1 MTTLVMPHGPTPS
14 PEPVHTPSGPIRY
27 VAVRANLLPDE
38 LVNRRR
44 TGALKHRVFAGL
56 GAVLAL
62 MLVWY
67 GITLWG
73 TSSAKHDLS
82 KARNQN
88 AAMQSQQV
96 KFKDLV
102 SAQQTSTA
110 IKSALAQLMA
120 GDLQWKDMLASLRSV
135 APNGVKIDSISG
147 TTGAAAG
154 SASTSVAGPGLGVF
168 NTTGKDQVGT
178 LNITGTAANKDEVAG
193 YVDSLATVQGLT
205 AVYPT
210 SATTAGSGVS
220 FAISALIT
228 SDALGGRFSSQS
240 ASSGGN

>member
-38 LVNRRR
+38 LVTSRRS
-44 TGALKHRVFAGL
+44 GALKHRVLAGL
-56 GAVLAL
+56 GAVLAI
-62 MLVWY
+62 MIVWY

-73 TSSAKHDLS
+73 TSSARHDLS
-82 KARNQN
+82 TARNQN
-88 AAMQSQQV
+88 KTMQ
-96 KFKDLV
+96 
-102 SAQQTSTA
+102 AQQTKYDKLVQAQQQTTA
-110 IKSALAQLMA
+110 IKGALAQLMA
-120 GDLQWKDMLASLRSV
+120 GDLQWKDMLASLRGA
-135 APNGVKIDSISG
+135 APHGVKIDSISG
-147 TTGAAAG
+147 TTGVAANATTSGAG
-154 SASTSVAGPGLGVF
+154 IGVF
-168 NTTGKDQVGT
+168 NTTGKANVGT
-178 LNITGTAANKDEVAG
+178 LTITGTAPNKDQVAA
-193 YVDSLATVQGLT
+193 YVDALGGVQGVA

-228 SDALGGRFSSQS
+228 SDALGGRFSTQS

>member
-38 LVNRRR
+38 LVNSRRS
-44 TGALKHRVFAGL
+44 GALKHRVFAGL
-56 GAVLAL
+56 GAVLAV

-82 KARNQN
+82 KAKQQN
-88 AAMQSQQV
+88 TAMVTQQS
-96 KFKDLV
+96 KYDDLV
-102 SAQQTSTA
+102 RTQQASTG

-120 GDLQWKDMLASLRSV
+120 GDLQWKNMLASLRSV
-135 APNGVKIDSISG
+135 APKGVKIDSISG

-154 SASTSVAGPGLGVF
+154 SATGGTGPGLGVF
-168 NTTGKDQVGT
+168 NTTGKDEVGT
-178 LNITGTAANKDEVAG
+178 LSITGTAANKDEVAG
-193 YVDSLATVQGLT
+193 YVDSLATVKGLT
-205 AVYPT
+205 AIYPT

>member
-38 LVNRRR
+38 LVTSRRS
-44 TGALKHRVFAGL
+44 GALKHRVLAGL
-56 GAVLAL
+56 GAVLAI
-62 MLVWY
+62 MIVWY

-73 TSSAKHDLS
+73 TSSARHDLS
-82 KARNQN
+82 TAKNQN
-88 AAMQSQQV
+88 KTMQ
-96 KFKDLV
+96 
-102 SAQQTSTA
+102 AQQTKYDKLVQAQQQSTA
-110 IKSALAQLMA
+110 IKGALAQLMS
-120 GDLQWKDMLASLRSV
+120 GDLQWKDMLAALRGA
-135 APNGVKIDSISG
+135 APHGVKIDSISG

-154 SASTSVAGPGLGVF
+154 AANGAAGSAGLGVF
-168 NTTGKDQVGT
+168 NTTGKANVGT
-178 LNITGTAANKDEVAG
+178 LTITGTAPNKDQVAAF
-193 YVDSLATVQGLT
+193 VDSLSAVQGVT

-228 SDALGGRFSSQS
+228 SDALGGRFSTQS
-240 ASSGGN
+240 AGTGGN

>member
-38 LVNRRR
+38 LVNSRRS
-44 TGALKHRVFAGL
+44 GALKHRVFAGL
-56 GAVLAL
+56 AAVLAI

-82 KARNQN
+82 KARHQN
-88 AAMQSQQV
+88 AAMVSQQA
-96 KFKDLV
+96 KYNELV
-102 SAQQTSTA
+102 NAQQTSTA

-120 GDLQWKDMLASLRSV
+120 GDLQWKDMLAALRSA
-135 APNGVKIDSISG
+135 APHGVKIDSISG

-154 SASTSVAGPGLGVF
+154 SSTGMTGPGLGVF
-168 NTTGKDQVGT
+168 NTTGKDEVGT
-178 LNITGTAANKDEVAG
+178 LNITGTAANKDQVAG
-193 YVDSLATVQGLT
+193 YVDSLATVKGLT

-240 ASSGGN
+240 AISGGN

>member
-14 PEPVHTPSGPIRY
+14 PEPVHTASGPIRY

-38 LVNRRR
+38 LVTSRRS
-44 TGALKHRVFAGL
+44 GALKHRIAAGL
-56 GAVLAL
+56 GAVLAV
-62 MLVWY
+62 MIAWY

-73 TSSAKHDLS
+73 TSSARHDLS
-82 KARNQN
+82 KAKQQYTI
-88 AAMQSQQV
+88 MQ
-96 KFKDLV
+96 
-102 SAQQTSTA
+102 AQQGKYQELVHAQQQSTA
-110 IKSALAQLMA
+110 IKGALAKIMS
-120 GDLQWKDMLASLRSV
+120 GDLQWKDMLASLRGA
-135 APNGVKIDSISG
+135 APHGVKIDSISG
-147 TTGAAAG
+147 TTGSAAAG
-154 SASTSVAGPGLGVF
+154 SNAGTNGAGLGVL
-168 NTTGKDQVGT
+168 NTTGKAQVGT
-178 LNITGTAANKDEVAG
+178 LTITGTAPNKDQVAAF
-193 YVDSLATVQGLT
+193 VDSLSAVTGIT